1 MKSTGKTLT
10 LRGTTALFNTTTD
23 FYLENI
29 LDYANVLDIEKG
41 WKIRW
46 FEVWPVALNPTA
58 TLARNTLSIEAILTT
73 DSIPIAQRVNRAD
86 DNRMI
91 GWSNSGYDCG
101 TDPASKTG
109 GFIGSQIV
117 IDPDHVVQKE
127 LNIMFRLLANAALEG
142 ESRQMNYIVYLE
154 EVKLT
159 PSESIVSTIKQSAQ
173 NLDY

>member
-10 LRGTTALFNTTTD
+10 LRGTTALFNTTSD

-46 FEVWPVALNPTA
+46 FEVWPVGLNLAA
-58 TLARNTLSIEAILTT
+58 TKGRQMGSIESILTT
-73 DSIPIAQRVNRAD
+73 DSIPIAQRLNRAD

-91 GWSNSGYDCG
+91 AWSNAGYDFG
-101 TDPASKTG
+101 SEPTSKDTG
-109 GFIGSQIV
+109 IKGSQIV
-117 IDPDHVVQKE
+117 IDPDHVIQKE
-127 LNIMFRLLANAALEG
+127 LNIMFRILGSNTMEG
-142 ESRQMNYIVYLE
+142 ETHQMNYIVYLE

-173 NLDY
+173 NLEN

>member
-10 LRGTTALFNTTTD
+10 LRGTTELFNTTSD

-41 WKIRW
+41 WRIRW
-46 FEVWPVALNPTA
+46 FEVWPVGLNLGA
-58 TLARNTLSIEAILTT
+58 TLGRNTLSIEAILTT
-73 DSIPIAQRVNRAD
+73 DSIPIAQRLNRAD

-91 GWSNSGYDCG
+91 GWSNAGYDCG
-101 TDPASKTG
+101 TDPTSKNAG
-109 GFIGSQIV
+109 IVGSQIV

-127 LNIMFRLLANAALEG
+127 LNIMFRLLANSTLEG
-142 ESRQMNYIVYLE
+142 ESHQMNYIVYLE
-154 EVKLT
+154 EVKLS

-173 NLDY
+173 NIEY